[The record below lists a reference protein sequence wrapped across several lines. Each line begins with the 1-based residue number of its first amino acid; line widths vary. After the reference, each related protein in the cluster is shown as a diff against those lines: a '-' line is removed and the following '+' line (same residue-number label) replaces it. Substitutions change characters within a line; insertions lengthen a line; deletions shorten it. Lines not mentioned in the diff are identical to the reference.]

1 MFEVPVKFSKYLRK
15 IIIIVNILFLNII
28 RVLVFVDKM

>member
-1 MFEVPVKFSKYLRK
+1 MFEVPVKFSKYLHK

-28 RVLVFVDKM
+28 KEYWC